1 MRKMYKVILAG
12 VTAFLAACSNDAS
25 VDSGISGATTEPST
39 SPKAELTEEQKSILA
54 KSFFTLID
62 STKLDSLK
70 AILGTEITEDNYRYF
85 NIIPISVKNDQFF
98 SYPSKDGRKVCD
110 VVTFSQESK
119 PRVDRKGVFRA
130 MSYDVHGSYCYL
142 KKMKGNEDYWAEVC
156 SGEEDYAFAHSHETY
171 RMTKI
176 IDVDGVPVI
185 MNTIGTGGFKP
196 FFGYGVSCGEYL
208 KEFKQSCSA
217 SNGLFL
223 DLGDACN
230 MNDLSLACASFIPE
244 DKTPD
249 EVLNSYTEGYKIQCL
264 EDSQKYAPYDDEN
277 YVYIDPFSDS
287 LYRDSVNRVSNLVY
301 EWSRA
306 QKHSMYAYR
315 WQFSIIDS
323 TIGLDDC
330 DNFVY
335 QEREDD
341 ELALKHANSLGF
353 AYNTLPDTKIADA
366 YRKEGVYVLP
376 DSLVAEFF
384 PNLATYPAAGLEG
397 LKWYPPEIFYIIVL
411 KDVGAKGHLVTNY
424 DANGIYVTDI
434 VKSGNCPED
443 TTVHYS
449 MILLADS
456 PDWNVLDRSIV
467 KTTYVSD
474 NWNCDKPETLEK
486 IEPYG
491 EWTISFDGSRY
502 YEEWFALF
510 ETDRYVELYGGKE
523 RFIEHFGE
531 DDYLKLVGKE

>member
-1 MRKMYKVILAG
+1 MRTINKIIMSGL
-12 VTAFLAACSNDAS
+12 TAFLMSCSE
-25 VDSGISGATTEPST
+25 DSTSPDYTGATTEPST
-39 SPKAELTEEQKSILA
+39 SPIANLTEEQRAILA
-54 KSFFTLID
+54 RSFEILVD

-70 AILGTEITEDNYRYF
+70 AILGTEVTADNYRYF

-130 MSYDVHGSYCYL
+130 MSYDVHGSHCYL

-156 SGEEDYAFAHSHETY
+156 SGEEDYAFAHSLETY

-185 MNTIGTGGFKP
+185 MNTVGKGGSES

-244 DKTPD
+244 GKTPD

-264 EDSQKYAPYDDEN
+264 EDSIKYAPYDDEN
-277 YVYIDPFSDS
+277 YVYHDPYSDS
-287 LYRDSVNRVSNLVY
+287 LYMDSLYRASNLVY
-301 EWSRA
+301 EWSSA

-323 TIGLDDC
+323 TVGVDEF

-341 ELALKHANSLGF
+341 ELALKHVNSLGF

-384 PNLATYPAAGLEG
+384 PNLATYPTGLDG
-397 LKWYPPEIFYIIVL
+397 LKWYPPEIVYIIVL
-411 KDVGAKGHLVTNY
+411 KDVGAKGHLLTNF

-449 MILLADS
+449 VFLLMDS
-456 PDWNVLDRSIV
+456 PDWDVMNRPIV

-491 EWTISFDGSRY
+491 EWTISFDGSNY
-502 YEEWFALF
+502 YEEWFSKF

-523 RFIEHFGE
+523 RFIELFGE
-531 DDYLKLVGKE
+531 ENYLKLVGKE

>member
-1 MRKMYKVILAG
+1 MSGL
-12 VTAFLAACSNDAS
+12 TALLMSCSEETMSPDYT
-25 VDSGISGATTEPST
+25 GATTEPST
-39 SPKAELTEEQKSILA
+39 SPIANLTEEQRAILA
-54 KSFFTLID
+54 RSFEILVD

-70 AILGTEITEDNYRYF
+70 AILGTEVTADNQSYL
-85 NIIPISVKNDQFF
+85 NASPISVKNDQVF

-119 PRVDRKGVFRA
+119 PRIDRKGVLRA
-130 MSYDVHGSYCYL
+130 MSYDTHGSTCFM
-142 KKMKGNEDYWAEVC
+142 KKVKFNEDHWAEVC
-156 SGEEDYAFAHSHETY
+156 SAEEDYVFAHSLETY
-171 RMTKI
+171 RTTKI
-176 IDVDGVPVI
+176 IDVDGVPVV
-185 MNTIGTGGFKP
+185 MNTVGSYGDSHFW
-196 FFGYGVSCGEYL
+196 GYGVSCGEYL
-208 KEFKQSCSA
+208 NEFKQSCSA
-217 SNGLFL
+217 SNGLFW

-230 MNDLSLACASFIPE
+230 MNRLSLACASFVPE
-244 DKTPD
+244 GKTPD
-249 EVLNSYTEGYKIQCL
+249 EVLNSYTEEYKIQCL
-264 EDSQKYAPYDDEN
+264 EDSIKYAPYDDEN
-277 YVYIDPFSDS
+277 YVYHDPYSDS
-287 LYRDSVNRVSNLVY
+287 LYMDSLYRVNHLIEDWY
-301 EWSRA
+301 EA
-306 QKHSMYAYR
+306 QTLRSMYAYR

-323 TIGLDDC
+323 TVGVDDG

-341 ELALKHANSLGF
+341 ELALKHPNSLGV
-353 AYNTLPDTKIADA
+353 AYNTLPDTEIADA

-384 PNLATYPAAGLEG
+384 PNLATYPTGLDG

-411 KDVGAKGHLVTNY
+411 KDVGAKGHLLTNF

-449 MILLADS
+449 VFLLMDS
-456 PDWNVLDRSIV
+456 PDWDVMNRPIV

-491 EWTISFDGSRY
+491 EWTTSSYALVY
-502 YEEWFALF
+502 YDEWFRKF
-510 ETDRYVELYGGKE
+510 ETDKYIEMYGGKE
-523 RFIEHFGE
+523 RFIEYCGE
-531 DDYLKLVGKE
+531 DCYLELVGKE

>member
-54 KSFFTLID
+54 KSFYTLID

-185 MNTIGTGGFKP
+185 MNTIGTGGFKS

-244 DKTPD
+244 GKTPD

-264 EDSQKYAPYDDEN
+264 EDSIKYAPYDDEN
-277 YVYIDPFSDS
+277 YVYHDPFSDS
-287 LYRDSVNRVSNLVY
+287 LYKDSVSRISELVY
-301 EWSRA
+301 EWKKA

-315 WQFSIIDS
+315 WQFSIVDS
-323 TIGLDDC
+323 TVGVEGEW
-330 DNFVY
+330 NQYYY
-335 QEREDD
+335 QESEDD
-341 ELALKHANSLGF
+341 ELELKHANSLGF

-384 PNLATYPAAGLEG
+384 PTLATYPAGIES
-397 LKWYPPEIFYIIVL
+397 LKWYPPEVFYIIVL

-424 DANGIYVTDI
+424 DADGIYVTDI

-491 EWTISFDGSRY
+491 EWTFSNEPY
-502 YEEWFALF
+502 YYIDWLELF
-510 ETDRYVELYGGKE
+510 EPDRYIELFGK
-523 RFIEHFGE
+523 
-531 DDYLKLVGKE
+531 D